1 MRSTATPTSSAI
13 TAGANWRW
21 RCRIISSRSARRNPR
36 LVPGL
41 VGAFLGSLIGCAL
54 WVVIYRLGYIAGIA
68 GAVTAICAMKGYE
81 MLGGHL
87 DRKGVAGSAI
97 IMVVMIYFA
106 NRLGLGLG
114 RLLGAGRYGWGFF
127 ECFQYLGSILESSD
141 LTGNYMGDLII
152 GYVLT
157 QCAASVRLYRPSAP
171 AAESTRLSKT
181 G

>member
-1 MRSTATPTSSAI
+1 MRSTGDAHI
-13 TAGANWRW
+13 LCNN
-21 RCRIISSRSARRNPR
+21 CRGELEVALQNYQQQKRSEKSR

-97 IMVVMIYFA
+97 IMVVMIYFCQSPC
-106 NRLGLGLG
+106 LGLG
-114 RLLGAGRYGWGFF
+114 RLLGAGRLRLGIFRVLPVSG
-127 ECFQYLGSILESSD
+127 QHSRVLGSDRKLYGRSD
-141 LTGNYMGDLII
+141 HRICADRSVQHPSDCTGLPHQQRRVHG
-152 GYVLT
+152 
-157 QCAASVRLYRPSAP
+157 
-171 AAESTRLSKT
+171 
-181 G
+181 

>member
-1 MRSTATPTSSAI
+1 MRCYEVNGDAHPSAI

-21 RCRIISSRSARRNPR
+21 RCRIISRERSEKSR

-106 NRLGLGLG
+106 NRLAWAWAAYSALGD
-114 RLLGAGRYGWGFF
+114 YGWGFF

-141 LTGNYMGDLII
+141 LTGNYMAI
-152 GYVLT
+152 
-157 QCAASVRLYRPSAP
+157 
-171 AAESTRLSKT
+171 
-181 G
+181 